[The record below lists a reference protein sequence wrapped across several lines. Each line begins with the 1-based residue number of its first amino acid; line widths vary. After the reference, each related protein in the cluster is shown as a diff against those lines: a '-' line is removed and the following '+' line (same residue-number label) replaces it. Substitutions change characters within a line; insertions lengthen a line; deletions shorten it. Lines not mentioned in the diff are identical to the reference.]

1 MANFIPLI
9 LFTILTNFF
18 SQIMLKK
25 GMTDLPKF
33 DLTLSSVMGSA
44 LSIVFSLSGC
54 LLC

>member
-25 GMTDLPKF
+25 GMTDLPLGIF
-33 DLTLSSVMGSA
+33 WFGYDGGEHGLA
-44 LSIVFSLSGC
+44 LVGAVSG
-54 LLC
+54 